1 MIVDDF
7 KKSFINNIKFTRN
20 YIIQISKKIL
30 NNIVSDYLSKEYMNF
45 VANFLE
51 SLTKFKEEIL
61 HKVLFI
67 NH

>member
-30 NNIVSDYLSKEYMNF
+30 NNIVSNYLSKEYMNF